1 MKGGEKMEKQTT
13 IYLTDKDLKRLDLC
27 KEIWETNKTTDIIKI
42 LIKEE
47 YERIKKYREDI

>member
-1 MKGGEKMEKQTT
+1 MDKQTT
-13 IYLTDKDLKRLDLC
+13 IYLTDKDLKRLEAV

-47 YERIKKYREDI
+47 YDRIKKYRGAL